1 VTIFVRLLTC
11 DRNKIWSGPP
21 NGLDPKVVWSGPKMR
36 VEINASAVDA
46 SMEHVHRR
54 IQGGHDPP
62 KLSPNNFQEKPSS
75 AFRMQE
81 NPLVAGG
88 AYSAPPDS
96 LAGGWKGASCPL
108 TRTQRPL
115 SALCGHRSSLTRSTQ
130 PCIPPGSLNRVPAS
144 AGVKAGISPV

>member
-1 VTIFVRLLTC
+1 VTGTKFGRVRLMGWTQ
-11 DRNKIWSGPP
+11 KWSGP
-21 NGLDPKVVWSGPKMR
+21 DPRCGWKSTPLRSTHRWNTFIDGFKGAMTP
-36 VEINASAVDA
+36 EIV
-46 SMEHVHRR
+46 
-54 IQGGHDPP
+54 
-62 KLSPNNFQEKPSS
+62 PNNFQEKPSS

-96 LAGGWKGASCPL
+96 LADGWKGASCPL

-115 SALCGHRSSLTRSTQ
+115 SAFCGHRSSLTRSTQ